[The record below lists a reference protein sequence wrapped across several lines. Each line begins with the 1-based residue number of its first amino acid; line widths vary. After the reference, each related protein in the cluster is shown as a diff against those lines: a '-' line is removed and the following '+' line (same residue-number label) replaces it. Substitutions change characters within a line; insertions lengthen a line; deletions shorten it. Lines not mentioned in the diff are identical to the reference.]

1 MKLIKDLGNVEYK
14 WDEKRNYMR
23 HRHMGIFECPICH
36 QHYTLQYNEGLR
48 GKTCNKCKGKTLEQH
63 GMSRTPIYH
72 VWCSMK
78 QRCFNSKSQRYHRY
92 GGRGITVCER
102 WLSFENFYED
112 NKDLYKEGLTIDR
125 IDGNGNYEPGN
136 VQWIPL
142 IDNSL
147 KREKTDMISVN
158 QYELIKVR
166 NHYFKINPEPI
177 AKFESITAASKATGI
192 NLQHIAD
199 VVAGNRKSAGKYYWR
214 MSNSKKRLPEE
225 IFVRESRPIKQYLII
240 KNEDGT
246 EILQYLK
253 TWDTAYQAE
262 ASDPKNIKHTNIAK
276 VCNGKRKSHAGC
288 FWEYA

>member
-1 MKLIKDLGNVEYK
+1 MKLLQDLGKEVYK
-14 WDEKRNYMR
+14 WDEKYGYLRYR
-23 HRHMGIFECPICH
+23 HFGLFECPVCKK
-36 QHYTLQYNEGLR
+36 QYKLEFSQGQ
-48 GKTCNKCKGKTLEQH
+48 KTVTCKDCKGKRNTTH
-63 GMSRTPIYH
+63 GMSRTKLYN
-72 VWCSMK
+72 VWKQMK
-78 QRCFNSKSQRYHRY
+78 QRCFNVNNDRYHRY
-92 GGRGITVCER
+92 GGRGITVYDK
-102 WLSFENFYED
+102 WLTFEGFYED
-112 NKDLYKEGLTIDR
+112 NKNLYKEGLTIDR
-125 IDGNGNYEPGN
+125 INNNGNYEPEN

-142 IDNSL
+142 LENSL
-147 KREKTDMISVN
+147 KHEKTDMISVN

-192 NLQHIAD
+192 NMQHIAD

-246 EILQYLK
+246 ETLQYLK